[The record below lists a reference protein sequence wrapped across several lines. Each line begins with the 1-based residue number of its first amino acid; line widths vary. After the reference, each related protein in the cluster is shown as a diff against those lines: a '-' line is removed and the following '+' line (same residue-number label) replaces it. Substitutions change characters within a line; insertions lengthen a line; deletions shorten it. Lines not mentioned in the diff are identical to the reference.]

1 MIHIFKGKEQCHYS
15 YVSNAKSS
23 HHILQFYFII
33 ISDIICSLVSISLH
47 RTEGFELNVL
57 VHLVLMPLFPS
68 FSPSPL
74 VALFPP
80 LCIKRDGLILLEDR
94 AQSSLIWLKMSPLF
108 AGGRTRWP
116 LKVLPSKRN
125 YSMILSF
132 KDFLYANKHVS
143 HLSDARTNYKIFC
156 CIVSGF
162 CKETFFL

>member
-1 MIHIFKGKEQCHYS
+1 M
-15 YVSNAKSS
+15 SNAKSS

-80 LCIKRDGLILLEDR
+80 LCIKRDGLMHAFRRQGSEQPDLIEDVP
-94 AQSSLIWLKMSPLF
+94 SLQGVGLGDL
-108 AGGRTRWP
+108 
-116 LKVLPSKRN
+116 
-125 YSMILSF
+125 
-132 KDFLYANKHVS
+132 
-143 HLSDARTNYKIFC
+143 
-156 CIVSGF
+156 
-162 CKETFFL
+162 